1 MMPEGRV
8 CVGRDSSLSL
18 GETVRV
24 RVLDYSEKKENTL
37 LFFHRPK
44 LRSLT
49 PALSQKEREP
59 QRTPKLFRIRDRV
72 IAFFVTRKK
81 PG

>member
-44 LRSLT
+44 FAPS
-49 PALSQKEREP
+49 P
-59 QRTPKLFRIRDRV
+59 QPTPKRRGSRSALQNYFGFA
-72 IAFFVTRKK
+72 IA
-81 PG
+81 